1 MRGTLVKLSIGS
13 YFSQIPGIITSVKYT
28 WNPDYMWEIAMQN
41 PEGGVDDDQQELPM
55 TLDCSISFKPIH
67 NFAPQTGLHHYF
79 TSPAP
84 LNGSKPFF

>member
-28 WNPDYMWEIAMQN
+28 WNPDYTWEIAMQN
-41 PEGGVDDDQQELPM
+41 PETGVDDDQQELPM

-67 NFAPQTGLHHYF
+67 NFAPQTGLYHYF
-79 TSPAP
+79 TSPKP
-84 LNGSKPFF
+84 LNESKPFF